1 MLDYNQNLIEI
12 GDTVAFPG
20 PYGSMLCV
28 GTVVRIW
35 ERTQYGSKYDCVR
48 VMLQKPLY
56 GKMERDCWG
65 TITRYANGEVPE
77 NIGDNDNIVIVS
89 KAIDNSTN

>member
-35 ERTQYGSKYDCVR
+35 ERTQYGSKYDC
-48 VMLQKPLY
+48 
-56 GKMERDCWG
+56 WG